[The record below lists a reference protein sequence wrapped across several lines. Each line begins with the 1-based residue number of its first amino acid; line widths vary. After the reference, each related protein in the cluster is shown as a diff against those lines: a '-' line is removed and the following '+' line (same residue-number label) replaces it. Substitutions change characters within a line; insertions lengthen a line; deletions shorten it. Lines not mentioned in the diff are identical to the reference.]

1 MQRALPFLAAVGAD
15 EVEVM
20 PVGGGLAPEVGR
32 AGEGFAIEELIL
44 DEAMDGFNL
53 TLPGVTLGRD
63 VTMT

>member
-1 MQRALPFLAAVGAD
+1 MGVD

-44 DEAMDGFNL
+44 DEAMHGFDL